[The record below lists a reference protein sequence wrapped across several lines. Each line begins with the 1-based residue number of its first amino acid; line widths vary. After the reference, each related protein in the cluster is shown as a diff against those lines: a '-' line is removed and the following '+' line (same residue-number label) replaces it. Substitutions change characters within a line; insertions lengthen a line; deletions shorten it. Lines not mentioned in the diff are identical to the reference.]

1 MTTHARK
8 TNRES
13 ARPRWRAVALPTE
26 HGGWGFLLEPLLLGR
41 LVAPTSAGLLLLVAT
56 VAGFLLRQPLK
67 ILLVDRR
74 RGQRTAR
81 TEMALRFAVGYGAVA
96 LLALAGALALAGPRF
111 LLALACGLPFA
122 AVFIYYDLT
131 RPGRTL
137 QAELAAPLALA
148 TVAPAMALMDGWTW
162 QMAAAMWVILA
173 ARFIPAILYVR
184 ARLRLDKEKDAGV
197 YGSLLLHIVAALLVF
212 WLVEIGL
219 APPLATLAFALLF
232 VRGAVMLGPRRPRV
246 SVKFIGFSEL
256 FIGIGFVLIVAIG
269 YWRM

>member
-1 MTTHARK
+1 MTTYSGPTK
-8 TNRES
+8 QK
-13 ARPRWRAVALPTE
+13 ARPRWRSIALPTE

-41 LVAPTSAGLLLLVAT
+41 LVAPSAAGLLLLVAT
-56 VAGFLLRQPLK
+56 VAAFLLRQPLK
-67 ILLVDRR
+67 IVLVDRR

-81 TEMALRFAVGYGAVA
+81 TQMARRVSVLYALVA
-96 LLALAGALALAGPRF
+96 LAAAASALALAGPRF

-122 AVFIYYDLT
+122 AVFIFYDMT

-162 QMAAAMWVILA
+162 QAAATMWGLLA
-173 ARFIPAILYVR
+173 ARAVPSILYVR
-184 ARLRLDKEKDAGV
+184 ARLRIDKEKEASV
-197 YGSLLLHIVAALLVF
+197 YGPLLLHILAALIVF

-232 VRGAVMLGPRRPRV
+232 VRAAIMLGPRRPRV
-246 SVKFIGFSEL
+246 SVKVIGFSEL